1 MTLSL
6 FKRFIIASFIVFVS
20 VGCSYK
26 PTTHYAKEE
35 ISGNVYVKLIVNL
48 EDPKNSVLIKDA
60 LSDLIIHRLESN
72 VVKDRDLADMVM
84 EVKLNSASLS
94 VLQYD
99 KDGYNKVFK
108 TTVSIN
114 VTYQKVNEKAKK
126 SFSVSGEDTFAI
138 EDGTVISDTKRYESI
153 KSASD
158 DALRNVISSI
168 AVQSFKEK

>member
-6 FKRFIIASFIVFVS
+6 FKSFIIATFIVLVS

-48 EDPKNSVLIKDA
+48 QDPKNSVLIKDA
-60 LSDLIIHRLESN
+60 LSDLIIHRLDAN
-72 VVKDRDLADMVM
+72 VVKDRELADIIM
-84 EVKLNSASLS
+84 EIKLNSASLS

-99 KDGYNKVFK
+99 EDGYNKVFK

-114 VTYQKVNEKAKK
+114 VSYEKVNEKAKK
-126 SFSVSGEDTFAI
+126 NFSISGEDTFAI

>member
-6 FKRFIIASFIVFVS
+6 FRNFVITAFVVFVLA
-20 VGCSYK
+20 GCSYK

-35 ISGNVYVKLIVNL
+35 ISGNIYVKLIINL
-48 EDPKNSVLIKDA
+48 QDPKNAVLIKDA
-60 LSDLIIHRLESN
+60 LNDLLIHRLDAN
-72 VVKDRDLADMVM
+72 VVKDKSLADIFM

-99 KDGYNKVFK
+99 EDGYNKVFK

-114 VTYQKVNEKAKK
+114 VNYQKANERAKK
-126 SFSVSGEDTFAI
+126 SFSISGEDTFSI

-158 DALRNVISSI
+158 DALRNVISKI